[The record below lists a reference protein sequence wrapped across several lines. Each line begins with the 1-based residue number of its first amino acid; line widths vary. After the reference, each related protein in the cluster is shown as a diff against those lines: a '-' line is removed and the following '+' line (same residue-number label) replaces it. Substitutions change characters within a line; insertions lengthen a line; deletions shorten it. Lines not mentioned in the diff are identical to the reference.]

1 MKGSTGTLAE
11 RLRSHGVRMTGQR
24 RLLIDVL
31 ESADEH
37 LDAESVFRRARAKD
51 PSIHR
56 ATVYRTLHRL
66 KKLGFVDELD
76 LMHVSG
82 ERHYYEIRPST
93 LHIHLVCTKCK
104 GVDEPA
110 GPFWENLKRRV
121 HDESGFQPDVVRIE
135 MAGVCADCQRRA
147 GSRSP
152 SSTSHPTTHRA

>member
-11 RLRSHGVRMTGQR
+11 RLRSQGLRLTGQR

-31 ESADEH
+31 ESADVH
-37 LDAESVFRRARAKD
+37 LDAESVFIRARAKD

-56 ATVYRTLHRL
+56 ATVYRTLNRL
-66 KKLGFVDELD
+66 KKLGYVDELD

-110 GPFWENLKRRV
+110 GPFWDELKSRV
-121 HDESGFQPDVVRIE
+121 HDESGFQPEVVRIE
-135 MAGVCADCQRRA
+135 MAGVCAACQHSPGA
-147 GSRSP
+147 PTPTHPSTYRS
-152 SSTSHPTTHRA
+152 